1 MVLPVLSSA
10 PMSPELDKLIQ
21 WALNEH
27 HAQKRQPPVRL
38 HSAGNRDDD
47 PKTMD
52 RDTARGLP
60 HSKAFEKYL
69 DGAPINTPA
78 RQAVSAMRSDSR
90 SQSPEYRI
98 AHALIVEGNLAPVSR
113 HPPEVVH
120 RALATVRT
128 LTENRT
134 R

>member
-27 HAQKRQPPVRL
+27 SLQRREPPVRL
-38 HSAGNRDDD
+38 HSAGNRDYD

-52 RDTARGLP
+52 RDAARGLP
-60 HSKAFEKYL
+60 FSKAFEKYL

-78 RQAVSAMRSDSR
+78 RQALEKMHVRSR
-90 SQSPEYRI
+90 HQSPEYTVCHR
-98 AHALIVEGNLAPVSR
+98 LIVQGDQSVTTVYPSV
-113 HPPEVVH
+113 VVH
-120 RALATVRT
+120 RALSALKE
-128 LTENRT
+128 LTASIA
-134 R
+134 